1 MNNDNKTAILLGT
14 SNKNG
19 NTSALVD
26 FVATSINA
34 SVFKL
39 KDYVISPFDYDHKN
53 IDDDFIPL
61 VKKLLEFDHII
72 FASPVYWY
80 TMSAQMKIFFD
91 RLSDLLH
98 IKKELGRKLRGLSAS
113 VISTGSSQKPER
125 SFEEVFIN
133 SFNYLSMD
141 YKGMLYCYCEQKFV
155 LSEHETDINHYYSSS
170 D

>member
-1 MNNDNKTAILLGT
+1 MNKNKNTAILLGT

-26 FVATSINA
+26 VVATNINA

-39 KDYVISPFDYDHKN
+39 EDYVISPFDYDHKN

-98 IKKELGRKLRGLSAS
+98 IKKELGRKLRGKTTSVLATGAS
-113 VISTGSSQKPER
+113 PQAER

-141 YKGMLYCYCEQKFV
+141 YEGMLYCYCEQKFV
-155 LSEHETDINHYYSSS
+155 LSEHEKGINHLYSS
-170 D
+170 